1 MRFSNVRGRDVRQ
14 RQCFTSYYPS
24 CLHPPKYYGCC
35 RCAVVS
41 ILKVFWKQISPT
53 LFLRIPF
60 WIHLKFKNMFHFVSA
75 MPTFNSCQKR
85 FWGFERR
92 WVTPL
97 STRCHRL
104 VRYFSDL
111 AKTELVRQTG
121 FVRSVTYQTALR
133 TGWETA
139 QFTNHNRY
147 SLFRH
152 IYRPL
157 KPVDSLL
164 LRGKNQTADCGPL
177 RRYCTDVCHKFINY
191 NFVALSISYSFP
203 KWLQASDLDMNTYI
217 QEHVH
222 MRVILN
228 AL

>member
-111 AKTELVRQTG
+111 AKTETLWDRLALWGLSPIKLHWEQAGKLHNSQT
-121 FVRSVTYQTALR
+121 T
-133 TGWETA
+133 TGIPYLGT
-139 QFTNHNRY
+139 
-147 SLFRH
+147 
-152 IYRPL
+152 
-157 KPVDSLL
+157 
-164 LRGKNQTADCGPL
+164 
-177 RRYCTDVCHKFINY
+177 FIG
-191 NFVALSISYSFP
+191 
-203 KWLQASDLDMNTYI
+203 
-217 QEHVH
+217 H
-222 MRVILN
+222 
-228 AL
+228 